1 MRKLIE
7 KFLKDIG
14 VSSEVNRD
22 TYRGTMKE
30 LLILDAEDYQK
41 DLAFVVGLI
50 HKNSQGKFLANFD
63 VYYDIALKFVD
74 KYPPDTDWED
84 SDLDIEETVVEFLNN
99 YHNE

>member
-7 KFLKDIG
+7 KFLKDIE

-30 LLILDAEDYQK
+30 LLISDVEDYQK
-41 DLAFVVGLI
+41 DVAFVVGLI
-50 HKNSQGKFLANFD
+50 HENSQGKFLANFD
-63 VYYDIALKFVD
+63 VYYDIAVKFVD
-74 KYPPDTDWED
+74 IYPPNTDWEGQ
-84 SDLDIEETVVEFLNN
+84 DIEETVVEFLNN